1 MLSTEHVCVYS
12 LMHEVGTMP
21 IVQKEISLP
30 TIYRN
35 YILLD
40 RSEKPLM
47 RKHGSRRIGIKLGH
61 GCSQLC

>member
-40 RSEKPLM
+40 RSEKSLM
-47 RKHGSRRIGIKLGH
+47 RKHGSRRIGI
-61 GCSQLC
+61 